1 MIEQLQMLKV
11 RDVVRLTSLSRPTI
25 YRMIKRDE
33 FPRQIKLSKYRVAWR
48 AAEIEAWL
56 NSQRH

>member
-1 MIEQLQMLKV
+1 MSEQLQMLKV

-25 YRMIKRDE
+25 YRMVKRGE

-48 AAEIEAWL
+48 FSEIEAWL
-56 NSQRH
+56 NSQQA